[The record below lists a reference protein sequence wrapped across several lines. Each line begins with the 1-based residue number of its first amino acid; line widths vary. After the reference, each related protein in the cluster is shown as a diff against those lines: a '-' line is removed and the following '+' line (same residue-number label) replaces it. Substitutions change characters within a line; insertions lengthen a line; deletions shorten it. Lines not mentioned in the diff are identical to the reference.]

1 MHKAARKFVNIVDGF
16 NRRAGIVAMFIV
28 IPLIGVLIYE
38 SISRTLFNKPNIW
51 SIEMAQ
57 FIMAAYYILGGA
69 YTLMIDGHVRMD
81 LFYHKWSPKKK
92 AAMDIITFFIVAIY
106 LGILLFGSIKATIY
120 AIEYKQISYS
130 AWKPSLIP
138 IKLIM
143 TLGIF
148 MMFMQSLSAL
158 IKDIEVLRTGSPGE
172 PEPLAAEIAEA
183 GETEVLS

>member
-1 MHKAARKFVNIVDGF
+1 MHKAAKTFVNAVDGF
-16 NRRAGIVAMFIV
+16 NRKVGKIAMFIV

-38 SISRTLFNKPNIW
+38 SISRTVFNKPNIW

-69 YTLMIDGHVRMD
+69 YTLLLDGHVRMD
-81 LFYHKWSPKKK
+81 LFFHKWSPKKK
-92 AAMDIITFFIVAIY
+92 AVMDTITFFIVAIY
-106 LGILLFGSIKATIY
+106 LGVLLYGSIKATIY

-143 TLGIF
+143 TLGII
-148 MMFMQSLSAL
+148 MMFLQTVSSL
-158 IKDIEVLRTGSPGE
+158 IKDIDVVINGAPVDSETPESDGEQAKEPEVL
-172 PEPLAAEIAEA
+172 
-183 GETEVLS
+183 V